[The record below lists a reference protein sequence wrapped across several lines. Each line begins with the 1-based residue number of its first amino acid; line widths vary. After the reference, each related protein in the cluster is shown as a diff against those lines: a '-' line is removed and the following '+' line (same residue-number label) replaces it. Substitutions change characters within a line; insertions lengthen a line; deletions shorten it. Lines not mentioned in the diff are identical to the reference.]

1 MLLIKFKVDRL
12 QIFFSIFTIN
22 KQIIDKNTS
31 NRKYHRTLSIIF
43 MLKLS
48 ARLKELQL
56 GISSSCSEIYKIT
69 KIGRVL

>member
-43 MLKLS
+43 MLKLC